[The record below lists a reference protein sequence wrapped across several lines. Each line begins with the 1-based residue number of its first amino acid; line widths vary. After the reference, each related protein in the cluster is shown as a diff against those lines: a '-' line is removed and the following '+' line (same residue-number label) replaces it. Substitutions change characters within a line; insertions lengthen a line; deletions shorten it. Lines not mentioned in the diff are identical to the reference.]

1 VRSKEDTMELIYTGL
16 LLHKANKEINED
28 NVKKVLDAAGIE
40 KPEGDIKATVAA
52 LKGVNIDETI
62 KEASVA
68 PVAAVAQSAGQEAG
82 AKEEKKEPEEEKKS
96 AEDAAAGLGS
106 LFG

>member
-1 VRSKEDTMELIYTGL
+1 MRFKEDTMELIYTGL

-68 PVAAVAQSAGQEAG
+68 PVAAAQPAGQEAG